1 MIIRRVT
8 GGWSVLKVRLRV
20 QVLHH
25 NNQTVLS
32 GCRLLSNCEIT
43 HLIALHLRCQH
54 LPYLAETLLKR
65 RGRV

>member
-8 GGWSVLKVRLRV
+8 GSWSVLKVRLHV

-25 NNQTVLS
+25 NNQTVLC
-32 GCRLLSNCEIT
+32 GCRLLSNCEIS
-43 HLIALHLRCQH
+43 HLIALHLCGQH
-54 LPYLAETLLKR
+54 LPYLGETLLKR